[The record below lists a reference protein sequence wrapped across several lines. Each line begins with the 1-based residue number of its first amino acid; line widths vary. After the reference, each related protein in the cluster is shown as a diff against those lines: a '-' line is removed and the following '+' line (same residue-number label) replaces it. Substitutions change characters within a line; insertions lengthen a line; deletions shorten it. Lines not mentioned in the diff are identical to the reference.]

1 MRLIDKDKLIEKIAQ
16 SIINDYNTGDNEKD
30 EVAQGALAY
39 ARTLVESAPEVT
51 AESKHGIVEDVDFI
65 RFDDDSAIDLDP
77 CREDNFAFDLRRNC
91 GVTVFVVK
99 DYDMPMYGRKL

>member
-16 SIINDYNTGDNEKD
+16 SIINDYNTGDNKKD

-51 AESKHGIVEDVDFI
+51 AESKHGIVEDAGFI
-65 RFDDDSAIDLDP
+65 RFDDESFVDLDP
-77 CREDNFAFDLRRNC
+77 CEDCNYAFDLRRNC

-99 DYDMPMYGRKL
+99 DYDVPR